1 MSSSLTPHKSG
12 VEVIRHPSHALDV
25 SGTNNE
31 APADSGPNTS
41 GATLVS
47 QAAQGSLEIV
57 RVVAERTAECPNV
70 KFVIFGTS
78 SRPALNNSA
87 LNNSYPCLVQ

>member
-1 MSSSLTPHKSG
+1 
-12 VEVIRHPSHALDV
+12 VEVSSTDHA
-25 SGTNNE
+25 

-57 RVVAERTAECPNV
+57 RVVAERTVECPNV

-78 SRPALNNSA
+78 ALHSSKY
-87 LNNSYPCLVQ
+87 SYILSDLGCKAELGAGFYMDMQQC